1 MNTQKTNMAEIEI
14 SYSRNIITDN
24 TRISCSR
31 DADQVFRRIFPS
43 LQHREYFYMLCL
55 DRASQV
61 LGYYQVSV
69 GGLNGTIADIRI
81 IFQTAIK
88 ANASGI
94 IISHNHPS
102 GNLQPSEADKALT
115 NKIVEAGKLMD
126 ISILDHLILSND
138 GYFSFADENLI

>member
-1 MNTQKTNMAEIEI
+1 MNTPKTNLAEIEI
-14 SYSRNIITDN
+14 SYSRNNITDN

-31 DADQVFRRIFPS
+31 DADKVFRGIFPS

-61 LGYYQVSV
+61 LGFFQVSV
-69 GGLNGTIADIRI
+69 GGMNGTIADIRI

-126 ISILDHLILSND
+126 ISILDHIILSSK
-138 GYFSFADENLI
+138 GYFSFADEGLV

>member
-1 MNTQKTNMAEIEI
+1 MNTPKTNLAEIEI
-14 SYSRNIITDN
+14 SYSRNNITDN

-31 DADQVFRRIFPS
+31 DADKVFRGIFPS

-61 LGYYQVSV
+61 LGFFQVSV

-138 GYFSFADENLI
+138 GYFSFADEGLV

>member
-1 MNTQKTNMAEIEI
+1 MNTPKTNLAEIEI
-14 SYSRNIITDN
+14 SYSRNNITDN

-81 IFQTAIK
+81 IFQTALK
-88 ANASGI
+88 ANASAI
-94 IISHNHPS
+94 VIAHCHPS
-102 GNLQPSEADKALT
+102 GNTQPSQADIALT
-115 NKIVEAGKLMD
+115 KKIKEAGVILN
-126 ISILDHLILSND
+126 INLLDHLVITSEEYLSFEDDN
-138 GYFSFADENLI
+138 IQ

>member
-61 LGYYQVSV
+61 LGFFQVSV
-69 GGLNGTIADIRI
+69 GGMNGTIADIRI

-115 NKIVEAGKLMD
+115 KKIVEAGKLMD

>member
-1 MNTQKTNMAEIEI
+1 MNTPKTNLAEIEI
-14 SYSRNIITDN
+14 SYSRNNITDN

-31 DADQVFRRIFPS
+31 DADKVFRGIFPS

-61 LGYYQVSV
+61 LGFFQVSV

>member
-1 MNTQKTNMAEIEI
+1 MNTQKTNLAEIEI
-14 SYSRNIITDN
+14 SYSRNITTNN
-24 TRISCSR
+24 TKISCSR
-31 DADQVFRRIFPS
+31 DADQVLRRIFPS

-61 LGYYQVSV
+61 LGFFQVSV
-69 GGLNGTIADIRI
+69 GGMNGTIADIRI

-115 NKIVEAGKLMD
+115 KKIVEAGKLMD